1 MKRRQTKRGRV
12 SLCRREFT
20 AKDWRGKE
28 GVLRL
33 RRGKGSCSPDGYR
46 QAVWPPGFFPWEV
59 GALRLARRPS
69 TDFRTRPEA

>member
-33 RRGKGSCSPDGYR
+33 RRGGGGGKGHGPLMGTGRLS
-46 QAVWPPGFFPWEV
+46 
-59 GALRLARRPS
+59 ALPASSRGKSEL
-69 TDFRTRPEA
+69 